1 MMSAAKRGCQ
11 RSKRA
16 CWTETVFSAGAKPYI
31 AAMTDTLTLL
41 GIETSCDET
50 AAAVLR
56 RAPDGA
62 VTLLSD
68 VVLSQIDEH
77 SPYGG
82 VVPEIAARA
91 HADVADTV
99 VSEALAK
106 SGLELRDLDAI
117 AATSGPGLIG
127 GVMVGMMTGKALAMA
142 ADKPFIPINH
152 LEGHA
157 LSPRLAEPC
166 AFPYLLLLVS
176 GGHCQF
182 IAVRGLGD
190 YQRLGSTIDDAAGE
204 AFDKLAKTLGIG
216 FPGGPAVER
225 LAKDGDPDRFDL
237 PRPLL
242 NRPGLDMSFAGLK
255 TAAARVVE
263 QAPLDAQGKADLCA
277 SFQAAVAECLSEKAR
292 RALVEFQDTHRGDCR
307 LVVAGGVAANQ
318 TIRASLE
325 AVADA
330 AGAVLIAPPL
340 RHCTDNAAMI
350 ALAGAERLAAGLVSD
365 NGLSVS
371 ARPRW
376 PLDETSARDNPVFGG
391 GKRGAKA

>member
-1 MMSAAKRGCQ
+1 MSD
-11 RSKRA
+11 
-16 CWTETVFSAGAKPYI
+16 ELTV
-31 AAMTDTLTLL
+31 L

-56 RAPDGA
+56 RSPDGEIKI
-62 VTLLSD
+62 LSE
-68 VVLSQIDEH
+68 VVRSQIDEH
-77 SPYGG
+77 APYGG

-91 HADVADTV
+91 HADIADMIVAQAMDQ
-99 VSEALAK
+99 ANLNIQA
-106 SGLELRDLDAI
+106 LDAI

-127 GVMVGMMTGKALAMA
+127 GVMVGMMTGKALALA
-142 ADKPFIPINH
+142 TGKPFLPVNH

-157 LSPRLAEPC
+157 LSPRLAGACP
-166 AFPYLLLLVS
+166 FPYLLLLVS

-182 IAVRGLGD
+182 ISVTGLGA

-225 LAKDGDPDRFDL
+225 LAINGRADRFDL

-255 TAAARVVE
+255 SAAARLIE
-263 QAPLDAQGKADLCA
+263 SETLDAQGRADLCA
-277 SFQAAVAECLSEKAR
+277 SFQSAITDCLATKTA
-292 RALVEFQDTHRGDCR
+292 RALAQFKSAHAGAVR

-318 TIRASLE
+318 TIRAALD
-325 AVADA
+325 AVARDH
-330 AGAVLIAPPL
+330 GAVLIAPPL

-350 ALAGAERLAAGLVSD
+350 ALAGAERLAADLVLE
-365 NGLSVS
+365 NGLAFA

-376 PLDETSARDNPVFGG
+376 PLDEASAQADPTYGG

>member
-1 MMSAAKRGCQ
+1 MPAMS
-11 RSKRA
+11 
-16 CWTETVFSAGAKPYI
+16 E
-31 AAMTDTLTLL
+31 TLTLL

-56 RAPDGA
+56 RQADGTIEILA
-62 VTLLSD
+62 ETVH
-68 VVLSQIDEH
+68 SQIEEH
-77 SPYGG
+77 APYGG

-91 HADVADTV
+91 HAEIADTIV
-99 VSEALAK
+99 AK
-106 SGLELRDLDAI
+106 TLQDSGLSLAQLDGI

-142 ADKPFIPINH
+142 ANKPFIPINH

-157 LSPRLAEPC
+157 LSPRLAETC

-182 IAVRGLGD
+182 LEVTGLGE
-190 YQRLGSTIDDAAGE
+190 YRRLGSTIDDAAGE

-216 FPGGPAVER
+216 FPGGPAVEA
-225 LAKDGDPDRFDL
+225 LAKQGDATRFVL
-237 PRPLL
+237 PRPLM

-255 TAAARVVE
+255 TAAARVADTETMDE
-263 QAPLDAQGKADLCA
+263 QGRADLCA
-277 SFQAAVAECLSEKAR
+277 SFQIAVTECLAGKTE
-292 RALVEFQDTHRGDCR
+292 RALQDFKLRHQGDLR

-318 TIRASLE
+318 TIRAALE
-325 AVADA
+325 QVAAA
-330 AGAVLIAPPL
+330 AGARLIAPPL

-350 ALAGAERLAAGLVSD
+350 ALAGAERLAAGCYD
-365 NGLSVS
+365 PDGLAFA

-376 PLDETSARDNPVFGG
+376 PLDRQSALADPAYGG
-391 GKRGAKA
+391 GKKGAKA

>member
-1 MMSAAKRGCQ
+1 MPDQ
-11 RSKRA
+11 
-16 CWTETVFSAGAKPYI
+16 
-31 AAMTDTLTLL
+31 LTLL

-56 RAPDGA
+56 READGT
-62 VTLLSD
+62 VSILSE
-68 VVLSQIDEH
+68 VVHSQIEEH
-77 SPYGG
+77 APYGG
-82 VVPEIAARA
+82 VVPEIAART
-91 HADVADTV
+91 HADIADQIVARAIL
-99 VSEALAK
+99 E
-106 SGLELRDLDAI
+106 SGVTLSDLDAV

-127 GVMVGMMTGKALAMA
+127 GVMVGMMTGKALALAGGM
-142 ADKPFIPINH
+142 PFIPINH

-157 LSPRLAEPC
+157 LSPRLSSDCP
-166 AFPYLLLLVS
+166 FPYLLLLVS

-182 IAVRGLGD
+182 IAVTGLGS

-225 LAKDGDPDRFDL
+225 LAKDGNPDRYNL

-263 QAPLDAQGKADLCA
+263 AETLDECGRADLCA
-277 SFQAAVAECLSEKAR
+277 SFQAAITDCLAEKTR
-292 RALVEFQDTHRGDCR
+292 RALAEFKTVHAGDLR

-318 TIRASLE
+318 TIRSALDG
-325 AVADA
+325 VAQES
-330 AGAVLIAPPL
+330 GAVLIAPPL

-350 ALAGAERLAAGLVSD
+350 ALAGLEHLAAGTAPSG
-365 NGLSVS
+365 GLSFS

-376 PLDETSARDNPVFGG
+376 PLDEDAARLSPAYGG
-391 GKRGAKA
+391 GNRGAKA